1 MLKRHV
7 SCLPDDDTRTR
18 SILLSLTLEAGL
30 IKTNTAGSPFDVLA
44 SSLQAS
50 HDWKP
55 SSRLWE
61 FLDDCILRF
70 LKKPVHYY
78 DMFTALDVF
87 PGSIGEDQDKP
98 SISLFHLVVQ
108 EQWPFVLKAASH
120 SEVLNIAS
128 WISRYL
134 NFSLHIGE
142 SKSLL
147 KYVRD
152 RVKEQMKDK
161 ECRALISIALK
172 GSEDFE
178 ARYKPRRIHK
188 TLPKAEELEDIKQT
202 GILSAS
208 EVAEVPPP
216 SQPLPEDDSHRGLQR
231 WRATDMRESVEDGA
245 VGELVL
251 CLCSQHEEIRKQAL
265 ISLRSFLQML
275 EVGLCQDSV

>member
-1 MLKRHV
+1 M
-7 SCLPDDDTRTR
+7 RTD
-18 SILLSLTLEAGL
+18 
-30 IKTNTAGSPFDVLA
+30 TAGSPFDVLA
-44 SSLQAS
+44 SSLRGS
-50 HDWKP
+50 HDWKS

-78 DMFTALDVF
+78 DMFTALDVSLH
-87 PGSIGEDQDKP
+87 PIGEDQDKP
-98 SISLFHLVVQ
+98 SISLFHLVIQ
-108 EQWPFVLKAASH
+108 EQWPFILKAASH
-120 SEVLNIAS
+120 SEVLNVAS

-152 RVKEQMKDK
+152 RVKEKTNDEK
-161 ECRALISIALK
+161 CRAFISKALK

-178 ARYKPRRIHK
+178 ARYKPRRIHT
-188 TLPKAEELEDIKQT
+188 TLPKAKEVEDVEQT
-202 GILSAS
+202 EILSTS
-208 EVAEVPPP
+208 EVAEPPPP

-251 CLCSQHEEIRKQAL
+251 CLCSQHEEIRKQAH
-265 ISLRSFLQML
+265 INLRSFLEML
-275 EVGLCQDSV
+275 EVGLYQDSV